1 MLAETEQNPQSSC
14 YSQPTMDKGKRVGDK
29 AREEVLYTRKSVSA
43 EWDGKGLSR
52 A

>member
-1 MLAETEQNPQSSC
+1 MLSETQQNPQSSC
-14 YSQPTMDKGKRVGDK
+14 HSQPTTDKGKCVGDK
-29 AREEVLYTRKSVSA
+29 AREEVLYTRKYVSA